1 MLKGIYSCIEDENC
15 IGSFNIPLQFELNKK
30 KKKKYSLNLNT
41 YRNLHYHVN
50 NDLKV
55 LISEYIKDF
64 VLILPI
70 HEPVKIDYIIYPGS
84 KRRMDLDNMVVIAKY
99 VQDGL
104 VSAGI
109 LEDDDYEHIVN
120 ISFQVA
126 GLDPDKQGYCKV
138 IIRRV

>member
-1 MLKGIYSCIEDENC
+1 MNNENKDLNC
-15 IGSFNIPLQFELNKK
+15 IGSFNIPLQFELGKK
-30 KKKKYSLNLNT
+30 KKRKYSLNLNT

-55 LISEYIKDF
+55 LISEYIKNSIS
-64 VLILPI
+64 ILPI
-70 HEPVKIDYIIYPGS
+70 HEPVRIDYIIYPGS

-109 LEDDDYEHIVN
+109 LKDDDYNHIVN
-120 ISFQVA
+120 ISFQVDE
-126 GLDPDKQGYCKV
+126 LDPDKQGYCKV
-138 IIRRV
+138 VIKGIE